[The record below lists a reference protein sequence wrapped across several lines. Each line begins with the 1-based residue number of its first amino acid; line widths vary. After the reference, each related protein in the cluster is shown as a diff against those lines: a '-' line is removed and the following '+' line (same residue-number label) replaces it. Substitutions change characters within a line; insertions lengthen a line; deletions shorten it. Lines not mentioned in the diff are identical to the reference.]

1 MELTDILTD
10 LIDTKTCLEVANSTV
25 NELTKLNKKLRG
37 KCARKNILIAGLVW
51 FGFTACKMLNESDRK
66 RKDAE
71 KRARQAKSELEAANS
86 KTTETRWSLHDD
98 PEKDICCDGKASV
111 TKKPE

>member
-10 LIDTKTCLEVANSTV
+10 LISTKACLEIANGTV
-25 NELTKLNKKLRG
+25 KKLRG

-51 FGFTACKMLNESDRK
+51 FGFASCKMLNESDKK

-71 KRARQAKSELEAANS
+71 KRAQQAESELKAADS
-86 KTTETRWSLHDD
+86 KTTETWWSLHDD